1 MIWKLLL
8 AAASAGFGILLL
20 EIGLRLAGYQA
31 IYDVYSKPSIFWE
44 YDPVLG
50 WAHTPGSEGTYVGP
64 RPWPIEFSAP
74 IHINSLGL
82 RGPEIDPLPPTGIRV
97 LLQGDSMVAA
107 FEVPYEQTFGAL
119 LEESLSEDL
128 GVPVQVINAGVRGYG
143 NDQSYLYF
151 LEEGRGLD
159 PDLVLHL
166 YSANDARNNITVHRM
181 RRPFSK
187 AAFALEEGELELK
200 GVPVPKY
207 PLCSAY
213 RMGADWELREISTFS
228 EEMMCAF
235 QMMLADRSAL
245 FTLLALRLNENR
257 DLVNLLYA
265 LGSPERGSLVDR
277 GESPGGVSYEIRL
290 SEALL
295 LAFAGAVREQGAA
308 FMLVGDLPEGV
319 DRAALARVG
328 VDFAPTL
335 EPPED
340 PSAPRLTFLRDA
352 HFNALGHRLL
362 AESLRP
368 RVARALRER
377 MKSKPLRDSDSTN
390 TGPKDG

>member
-1 MIWKLLL
+1 MIGKILL
-8 AAASAGFGILLL
+8 AVASAAFGVLLL
-20 EIGLRLAGYQA
+20 EVGLRLAGFQA

-44 YDPVLG
+44 YDPLLG
-50 WAHTPGSEGTYVGP
+50 WAHTPESEGTYVGP

-74 IHINSLGL
+74 IHINSVGL
-82 RGPEIDPLPPTGIRV
+82 RGPEIDPLPAMGLRV

-119 LEESLSEDL
+119 LEDSLSEEL
-128 GVPVQVINAGVRGYG
+128 GVPVQVVNAGVRGYG

-187 AAFALEEGELELK
+187 AAFALEGGALELR
-200 GVPVPKY
+200 GMPVPSY

-213 RMGADWELREISTFS
+213 RMDADWQLREISSVS
-228 EEMMCAF
+228 EEAMCAF

-245 FTLLALRLNENR
+245 FTLLALRLSDNR
-257 DLVNLLYA
+257 GLVDLLYA

-277 GESPGGVSYEIRL
+277 GESPERVPYQIRL
-290 SEALL
+290 TDAVLR
-295 LAFAGAVREQGAA
+295 AFAEAVREQGSV
-308 FMLVGDLPEGV
+308 FMLAGDLPEGV
-319 DRAALARVG
+319 DRAGLARLG
-328 VDFAPTL
+328 VDFAPGL
-335 EPPED
+335 EIPED
-340 PSAPRLTFLRDA
+340 PSAPRLTFLRDS
-352 HFNALGHRLL
+352 HFNTLGHQLF

-368 RVARALRER
+368 RMARVLRER
-377 MKSKPLRDSDSTN
+377 MQSKSVRDSGSMN
-390 TGPKDG
+390 SGAGDG